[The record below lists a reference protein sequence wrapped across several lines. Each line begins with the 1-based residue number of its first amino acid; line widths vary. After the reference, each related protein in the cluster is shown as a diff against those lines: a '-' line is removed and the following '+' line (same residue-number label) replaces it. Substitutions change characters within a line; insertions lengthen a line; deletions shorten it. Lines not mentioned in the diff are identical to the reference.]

1 MWKTLIPVDGS
12 DNASRAVQYAA
23 DSVKRDPQQEFV
35 LLNVQHP
42 FPLRTHASLSQEEI
56 RRITRDEAEK
66 ALHPA
71 RTILEQAG
79 ARYSTQ
85 ALNGDVE
92 EVITRQVEENGCNA
106 IIMGTRGMGAAAN
119 LVLGS
124 VASKVIHLAT
134 VPVTLVK

>member
-12 DNASRAVQYAA
+12 ENALRAVQYAA

-35 LLNVQHP
+35 LLNVQQP
-42 FPLRTHASLSQEEI
+42 FPLRTHASLSQDEI

-66 ALHPA
+66 VLRPA
-71 RTILEQAG
+71 GAIMEQAG

-85 ALNGDVE
+85 ALNGDVDQ
-92 EVITRQVEENGCNA
+92 VINRQVEEAGCNA
-106 IIMGTRGMGAAAN
+106 VVMGTRGMGAAAN

-124 VASKVIHLAT
+124 VASRVIPLVK